1 MSYSNRFFILIL
13 TVSCWI
19 GFPLEARSQS
29 LVQKAD
35 TAFNAGDMARAW
47 KLYGRAHKKAKRRK
61 DRLAQAEIINSMA
74 AIQLILGKPRQLLR
88 YRQSADR
95 IKRKHYLSSRRTR
108 TALALPG
115 NLLVGGGFERG
126 LLPPWGGGHY
136 ERKKGKF
143 RFGIWWN
150 SANAR
155 AYMKIDHAIRHS
167 GKRSLRITNFSKAK
181 AHVFTTTAQRINGLR
196 PNTLYRVSLFI
207 KAKNLKPG
215 AVTFTIDAAW
225 AKRLPSLPAGSYDW
239 QPYEATINIG
249 HNDYID
255 LRLLHQNTGTVW
267 LDDIRVE
274 PAIASTS
281 SPLQQAEAL
290 FDQGQYMKALA
301 LVAQIGRKHKNSKG
315 VHRLGGRIHAILGQY
330 DKALA
335 SFSWLISKGDKRAHL
350 ELGNVYRQLG
360 QIDVAIAHY
369 VRASEAVE
377 RDQGS
382 FALVMERLGRAY
394 TQKARLEVIAPRQ
407 HQQIKLARRSFAKA
421 LRILRHIGDLHGEVV
436 ALRGLASLKH
446 LSGDLDQASALIAR
460 ALKKV
465 SRLDD
470 RKLHSDLLMDQL
482 EIQLVAG
489 QLPKSN
495 DALTKALALKRD
507 IFDRMG
513 QIRALHLFAQIAI
526 RKQNDEDALSYF
538 KRAIELIDQVRE
550 GLAALPRES
559 RRQFIERFEII
570 YRGYVETAYRLWERF
585 GTSRPQLRDI
595 SFSMGQWSAMTT
607 AADALAQMS
616 ARFQTGNDALA
627 GLVRERQDL
636 ARRQHGLNTRLI
648 SQLAQPRKQR
658 KASAE
663 RNLRTLLKSN
673 AQRLKKVDRRLK
685 SSFPDY
691 FQFANPA
698 PLKAALLRK
707 MLRPDEALVFFL
719 DTPKTWATSG
729 NSYLWLIWNKGSAFV
744 QIKPGAKTLA
754 EAVKELRFGLDAS
767 AGPKRGLS
775 FEGASLP
782 NDSASGQ
789 GLPFN
794 LGKSHQLYEIL
805 FGQIKKWTSGKKHL
819 IIVPSG
825 PLTALPFQVLIT
837 KRPTRYLPG
846 YKGYARADWLIKD
859 HALTVLPSVASFR
872 ALRSFSHKG
881 KRASQPYM
889 GFGNPL
895 LLGPGGND
903 RSAFAQKSCQTSVP
917 FQMASAGTA
926 SPFLNRAPKE
936 FSSLFARGL
945 GVTDAIRRQYPLP
958 ETAGELCAVARLTN
972 TRNSAVYLG
981 KNATEGKVKEL
992 SATGQL
998 ADVRIVHFATHG
1010 LLAGETRLLLK
1021 TSAEPSLLLTP
1032 PQKASRKD
1040 DGLLT
1045 ASEIARLK
1053 LNADWVIMSACNT
1066 AAGDAVGGEALSGL
1080 ARAFF
1085 YAGAR
1090 ALLVSHWYVNSQ
1102 ATVNLITTAFSEIDK
1117 NPLIG
1122 PSQAMRLSMLAMIRA
1137 GGANAHPANWA
1148 PFVLVGEGTA
1158 PRAY

>member
-1 MSYSNRFFILIL
+1 MNFHTRFFLL
-13 TVSCWI
+13 LLVVSSSV
-19 GFPLEARSQS
+19 GTPLEAHAQS
-29 LVQKAD
+29 LVQRGD
-35 TAFNAGDMARAW
+35 EAFNAGDMAHAS
-47 KLYGRAHKKAKRRK
+47 KLYGRALKRARRQRN
-61 DRLAQAEIINSMA
+61 RLAEAELINNMA
-74 AIQLILGKPRQLLR
+74 ALQLIRGKPRQLLR
-88 YRQSADR
+88 YRRIADK
-95 IKRKHYLSSRRTR
+95 IKRRHFLSSKRARTV
-108 TALALPG
+108 LALPG

-136 ERKKGKF
+136 ERKNGKF

-155 AYMKIDHAIRHS
+155 AYMKIDHAIKHS
-167 GKRSLRITNFSKAK
+167 GKRSLRITNFSKSK
-181 AHVFTTTAQRINGLR
+181 AHVFTTTSQRINGLH
-196 PNTLYRVSLFI
+196 PNTLYRISMFI
-207 KAKNLKPG
+207 KAKELKAG

-267 LDDIRVE
+267 LDDLRVE
-274 PAIASTS
+274 PAVPRTS

-290 FDQGQYMKALA
+290 FDQGNYMMALA
-301 LVAQIGRKHKNSKG
+301 LIVQIGHQDKDNMGTQMG

-335 SFSWLISKGDKRAHL
+335 SFSWLISKGEKRAHL
-350 ELGNVYRQLG
+350 DLGNVYRQLG
-360 QIDVAIAHY
+360 QYDEAIAHY

-377 RDQGS
+377 GDQGR

-394 TQKARLEVIAPRQ
+394 TQKAGLEIIAPRQ
-407 HQQIKLARRSFAKA
+407 HRQVELARRAFARA

-436 ALRGLASLKH
+436 ALRGLAALKR
-446 LSGDLDQASALIAR
+446 LSGDVNEADALVQR

-470 RKLHSDLLMDQL
+470 RKLHADLLMDQV
-482 EIQLVAG
+482 ETRLVSG
-489 QLPKSN
+489 TLPKSITP
-495 DALTKALALKRD
+495 LSKALSLKRA
-507 IFDRMG
+507 ILDRMG

-526 RKQNDEDALSYF
+526 RKRNDEDALAHF
-538 KRAIELIDQVRE
+538 DKAVKIIDQMRE

-559 RRQFIERFEII
+559 RRQFIEKFETI
-570 YRGYVETAYRLWERF
+570 YRGYVETAYRLWKKS
-585 GTSRPQLRDI
+585 GKSRPQLHEL

-607 AADALAQMS
+607 TADALAQMA

-627 GLVRERQDL
+627 RLVRERQDL
-636 ARRQHGLNTRLI
+636 ARRQHGLNARLI
-648 SQLAQPRKQR
+648 LQLAQPRKRR
-658 KASAE
+658 KESTE
-663 RNLRTLLKSN
+663 NNLRTLLKIDE
-673 AQRLKKVDRRLK
+673 QRLQQVDHRLK

-691 FQFANPA
+691 FQLANPA
-698 PLKAALLRK
+698 PLTAKTLRK

-729 NSYLWLIWNKGSAFV
+729 HSYIWLVSNETSAFV
-744 QIKPGAKTLA
+744 QIRQGQKKLA
-754 EAVKELRFGLDAS
+754 EAVRELRVGLDAS
-767 AGPKRGLS
+767 TAPKRGL
-775 FEGASLP
+775 AINP
-782 NDSASGQ
+782 DRAKGQ

-794 LGKSHQLYEIL
+794 LSKSHQVYELL
-805 FGQIKKWTSGKKHL
+805 FGQLKQETGGKKHL

-837 KRPTRYLPG
+837 KRPTRYLPD
-846 YKGYARADWLIKD
+846 YKGYARADWLIKK
-859 HALTVLPSVASFR
+859 HALTILPSVASFR
-872 ALRSFSHKG
+872 ALRLSSRKG

-895 LLGPGGND
+895 LLGPDGND
-903 RSAFAQKSCQTSVP
+903 RSAFALKSCKNPAS
-917 FQMASAGTA
+917 FQMAAAGA
-926 SPFLNRAPKE
+926 ALPIINRAPKDL
-936 FSSLFARGL
+936 SSLFVRGL
-945 GVTDAIRRQYPLP
+945 GVTETLRRQYPLP
-958 ETAGELCAVARLTN
+958 ETAAELCAVSRLTG
-972 TRNSAVYLG
+972 TREGAVYLG
-981 KNATEGKVKEL
+981 RNATESKVKDL
-992 SATGQL
+992 SAKGL
-998 ADVRIVHFATHG
+998 LGDVRIVHFATHG

-1032 PQKASRKD
+1032 PQKASQKD

-1066 AAGDAVGGEALSGL
+1066 AAGGKVGGEALSGL

-1102 ATVNLITTAFSEIDK
+1102 ATVKLITTAFAEIEKD
-1117 NPLIG
+1117 PHIG
-1122 PSQAMRLSMLAMIRA
+1122 PSQAMRLSMIAMIVG

-1148 PFVLVGEGTA
+1148 PFVVVGEGTA
-1158 PRAY
+1158 P